1 MIFFLVSIIR
11 DCGKANNM
19 LLIIANTLKFFT
31 FHHMKIIYS
40 GMTIFPVHKNLR
52 ALKQSEEPNVYC

>member
-1 MIFFLVSIIR
+1 MIFFLVSII
-11 DCGKANNM
+11 CGCRKANNM

-40 GMTIFPVHKNLR
+40 SMTIFPVHNK
-52 ALKQSEEPNVYC
+52 STGTETE